1 MYVMTCAVLVQSL
14 DLQTYQIQA
23 FTTTGGSG
31 QAYEFFTP
39 GHVGAA
45 SRGYAPVVAV
55 FKGLTI
61 NQLVPCRQAGSMCAN
76 MRMSSLHTST
86 VNQVDCYP
94 QISGKVSALAL
105 HCAKRLLLTSMKRL
119 ACV

>member
-1 MYVMTCAVLVQSL
+1 MYVMTCVVFLQSL
-14 DLQTYQIQA
+14 DLQTYQIKA

-31 QAYEFFTP
+31 QAYDFFTP

-45 SRGYAPVVAV
+45 SQGHAPVVAV
-55 FKGLTI
+55 VRGLSI
-61 NQLVPCRQAGSMCAN
+61 SGVVPCRQAGSMCAS
-76 MRMSSLHTST
+76 MRMSSLHIST

-105 HCAKRLLLTSMKRL
+105 HCVKRLLLTSMQRL
-119 ACV
+119 ALV